1 MKTKIEAQANN
12 AKNLMEMPLAFMT
25 GAQFLELNS
34 IMGQGVEPPSAER
47 DTTSIPKYVYGIKW
61 IAELF
66 GCSAA
71 TASRIKKD
79 GVIKEAITQFKR
91 TIVVDTEKAL
101 ELMKERKGTKEF

>member
-1 MKTKIEAQANN
+1 MLLPKTLHSKLP
-12 AKNLMEMPLAFMT
+12 KSLHFKLPLT
-25 GAQFLELNS
+25 
-34 IMGQGVEPPSAER
+34 IIGQGVEPPSAER
-47 DTTSIPKYVYGIKW
+47 DTTSIPKYVYGIKG

>member
-34 IMGQGVEPPSAER
+34 IIGQGVDPPSAER
-47 DTTSIPKYVYGIKW
+47 DTTAIPKYVYGIKG

-101 ELMKERKGTKEF
+101 ELMKERKGRKEF